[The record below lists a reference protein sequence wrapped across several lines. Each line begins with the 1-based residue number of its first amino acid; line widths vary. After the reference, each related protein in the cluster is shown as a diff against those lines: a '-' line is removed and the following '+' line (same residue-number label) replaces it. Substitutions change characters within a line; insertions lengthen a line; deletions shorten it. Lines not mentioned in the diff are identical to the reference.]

1 MVSLFGQAE
10 FNYFN
15 CGQIMLRFSSF
26 RLYFNQKLSTLH
38 VSLRTNWIEPWSA
51 EILENTCKTLENNEK
66 VRKKLLLETK
76 YQAKFT
82 YILLKIWIILKENAG
97 KISPIVKLKTFAKF
111 SQFLASNFWRKDW
124 AKMFSYQGVKNFADS
139 CFDIRIQFYFL

>member
-15 CGQIMLRFSSF
+15 GGQIILRFSTF

-38 VSLRTNWIEPWSA
+38 VSLRTYWIEPWSV

-66 VRKKLLLETK
+66 VREKNYYWKQNIRL
-76 YQAKFT
+76 FT
-82 YILLKIWIILKENAG
+82 YILSKVWIILKENAG
-97 KISPIVKLKTFAKF
+97 KLSPIVKLKTFAKF
-111 SQFLASNFWRKDW
+111 SQFLASNFWRKNW
-124 AKMFSYQGVKNFADS
+124 AKKISYQGVKNFADS
-139 CFDIRIQFYFL
+139 CFDFRIQFYFL